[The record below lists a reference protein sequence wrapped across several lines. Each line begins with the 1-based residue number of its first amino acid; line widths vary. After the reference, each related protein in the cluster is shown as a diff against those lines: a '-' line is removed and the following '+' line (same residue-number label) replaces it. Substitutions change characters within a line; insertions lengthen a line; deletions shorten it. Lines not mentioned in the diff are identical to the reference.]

1 MPHQN
6 PGMMRYSL
14 RAVALFFC
22 VLSMTACATNSWQAV
37 SLDAMSP
44 AELIE
49 EDRPSRVRV
58 TTSEVTELEVVAPR
72 IEGDDLVA
80 TRPFGF
86 SADILRLE
94 VEGTDPGLTVLK
106 TLGLGA
112 GVVVLGTL
120 ALTAV
125 LFILVVGDELSNP
138 TGSDGLLI
146 CSGDFCFGNRQESQ
160 PQSP

>member
-1 MPHQN
+1 
-6 PGMMRYSL
+6 MRYSL

-58 TTSEVTELEVVAPR
+58 TTSEVTVEVVAPR

-80 TRPFGF
+80 ASGF
-86 SADILRLE
+86 SVPLADILRLE
-94 VEGTDPGLTVLK
+94 VEGLDLDQTVLR

-120 ALTAV
+120 AL
-125 LFILVVGDELSNP
+125 I
-138 TGSDGLLI
+138 LLI
-146 CSGDFCFGNRQESQ
+146 VGSG
-160 PQSP
+160 P

>member
-37 SLDAMSP
+37 SLDAISS
-44 AELIE
+44 AEMIE

-58 TTSEVTELEVVAPR
+58 TTSEVTVEVVAPR

-80 TRPFGF
+80 ARPFGF
-86 SADILRLE
+86 SVPLADILRLE
-94 VEGTDPGLTVLK
+94 VAGLDLDQTVLR

-120 ALTAV
+120 ALI
-125 LFILVVGDELSNP
+125 ILIVG
-138 TGSDGLLI
+138 TG
-146 CSGDFCFGNRQESQ
+146 
-160 PQSP
+160 P

>member
-1 MPHQN
+1 MRQHN
-6 PGMMRYSL
+6 PDMMRHSL

-37 SLDAMSP
+37 SLDAISP

-49 EDRPSRVRV
+49 EDRPSSVRV

-86 SADILRLE
+86 SVPLADILRLE
-94 VEGTDPGLTVLK
+94 VAGPDVDQTVLR
-106 TLGLGA
+106 TLGLGV
-112 GVVVLGTL
+112 GVVVAGAL
-120 ALTAV
+120 ALGGV
-125 LFILVVGDELSNP
+125 LFILMLVDAAEG
-138 TGSDGLLI
+138 DGLLG
-146 CSGDFCFGNRQESQ
+146 SGPTG
-160 PQSP
+160 P

>member
-1 MPHQN
+1 VPHHN
-6 PGMMRYSL
+6 RGMMRYSL

-37 SLDAMSP
+37 SLDAISP

-58 TTSEVTELEVVAPR
+58 TTSEVTVEVVAPR

-86 SADILRLE
+86 SVPLADILRLE
-94 VEGTDPGLTVLK
+94 VEGTDLGLTVLK

-112 GVVVLGTL
+112 GVVVLATL

-125 LFILVVGDELSNP
+125 LFILVFGDELSNP
-138 TGSDGLLI
+138 TGSDGLL
-146 CSGDFCFGNRQESQ
+146 
-160 PQSP
+160 

>member
-37 SLDAMSP
+37 SLDAISP

-49 EDRPSRVRV
+49 EDRPSSVRV
-58 TTSEVTELEVVAPR
+58 TTSEVTVEVVAPR

-86 SADILRLE
+86 SVPLADILRLE
-94 VEGTDPGLTVLK
+94 VEGTDDGLTVLR
-106 TLGLGA
+106 TLGLGV
-112 GVVVLGTL
+112 GVVVAGTL
-120 ALTAV
+120 TLGAV
-125 LFILVVGDELSNP
+125 LFILILVDATEG
-138 TGSDGLLI
+138 DGLLGLELPGI
-146 CSGDFCFGNRQESQ
+146 VGV
-160 PQSP
+160 P